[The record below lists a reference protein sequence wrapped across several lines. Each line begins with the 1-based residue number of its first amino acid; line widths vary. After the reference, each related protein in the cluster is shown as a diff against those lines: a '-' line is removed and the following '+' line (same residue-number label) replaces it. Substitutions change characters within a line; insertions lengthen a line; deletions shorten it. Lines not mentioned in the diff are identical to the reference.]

1 MLARRRARTLLAAAA
16 CWTAGCLAAAS
27 FPEPIELAP
36 GVYVFYGAREEL
48 SRSNSGHV
56 SNQAFIV
63 GSSGVIV
70 IDSGSTAA
78 FAKHMLAAIRART
91 PNPVA
96 LVVITRPVDDAI
108 FGATVFQEHGAPVLA
123 HEAAAKLIGERC
135 ALCLDHL
142 TNELGRDLA
151 AGTRVPRP
159 DRVFKGTQPL
169 DAAGRRL
176 ELLDY
181 SGAAAPGSIAVWD
194 PESGLLFAGG
204 LASFDRIPETRDAVL
219 PDWVRALH
227 DLAKVAA
234 RGIVPAYGPVGNRVN
249 LASLAAY
256 LAALDDRTARAYAAG
271 ISLLEAPRA
280 VTIDPYRA
288 WALYDAVHPRNV
300 HHAFLARER
309 HELGRP

>member
-1 MLARRRARTLLAAAA
+1 MLARALACALLVAAAS
-16 CWTAGCLAAAS
+16 WTAGCLAAS
-27 FPEPIELAP
+27 FPEPNELAP

-63 GSSGVIV
+63 ASAGVIV
-70 IDSGSTAA
+70 IDTGSSAA
-78 FAKHMLAAIRART
+78 FAAHMLAAIRART
-91 PNPVA
+91 LKPVA
-96 LVVITRPVDDAI
+96 LVVLTRPVDDAI

-135 ALCLDHL
+135 AQCLIHL

-159 DRVFKGTQPL
+159 DRVFRGTQPL
-169 DAAGRRL
+169 GAAGRRL

-181 SGAAAPGSIAVWD
+181 SGTAAPGSIAVWD
-194 PESGLLFAGG
+194 PESGFLFAGG

-227 DLAKVAA
+227 DLAKVPA
-234 RGIVPAYGPVGNRVN
+234 RGIVPAYGPIGNRAN

-271 ISLLEAPRA
+271 MSLLQAPQA
-280 VTIDPYRA
+280 VTIDQYRG

-309 HELGRP
+309 HDLATP

>member
-1 MLARRRARTLLAAAA
+1 MLARTLARAVLVAAAG
-16 CWTAGCLAAAS
+16 WTGGCLAAS
-27 FPEPIELAP
+27 FPEPVELAP

-48 SRSNSGHV
+48 NRTNGGHV

-63 GSSGVIV
+63 AAAGVIV
-70 IDSGSTAA
+70 IDTGSTAA
-78 FAKHMLAAIRART
+78 FAAHMLAAIRART
-91 PNPVA
+91 PKPVA

-108 FGATVFQEHGAPVLA
+108 FGAAVFQEHGAPVLA

-135 ALCLDHL
+135 ARCLVHL
-142 TNELGRDLA
+142 TNELGKDLA

-159 DRVFKGTQPL
+159 DRVLRGTQPL
-169 DAAGRRL
+169 RAAGRRL

-181 SGAAAPGSIAVWD
+181 SGTAAPGSIAVWD
-194 PESGLLFAGG
+194 PESGFLFAGG

-227 DLAKVAA
+227 DLAKVPA
-234 RGIVPAYGPVGNRVN
+234 RGIVPAYGPVGNRSN

-256 LAALDDRTARAYAAG
+256 LAALDDRTARVYAAG
-271 ISLLEAPRA
+271 MSLLQASQA
-280 VTIDPYRA
+280 VTIDQYRG

-309 HELGRP
+309 HDLTTP